1 MFGSRRTWEYTS
13 TCSARC
19 PAPDVA
25 ILVDRGLVGPAQIT
39 TQNVSLS
46 VEAFAYA
53 TRMKTIGS
61 LAKVSVFVVGRMPPA
76 QSLVERPDELG
87 QEGSLA
93 RSYRYHGSKPIWGQN

>member
-1 MFGSRRTWEYTS
+1 
-13 TCSARC
+13 
-19 PAPDVA
+19 
-25 ILVDRGLVGPAQIT
+25 
-39 TQNVSLS
+39 
-46 VEAFAYA
+46 
-53 TRMKTIGS
+53 MKTIGS